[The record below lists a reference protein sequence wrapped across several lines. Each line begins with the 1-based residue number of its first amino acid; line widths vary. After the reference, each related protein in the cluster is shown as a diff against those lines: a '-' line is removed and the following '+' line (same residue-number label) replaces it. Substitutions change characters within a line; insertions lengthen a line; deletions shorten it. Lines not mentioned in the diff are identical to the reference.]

1 MKIFPRSQTPAAR
14 LEFLE
19 TALRPQIAEAE
30 AGLSARRA
38 EQRATALRTRDTE
51 LAELDAELAQIEAE
65 HAEAGKKLDIA
76 TRAFK
81 AAEARAVDT
90 HFARRN
96 ASHRR
101 EVARGRWSRIL
112 GELGNDAVSTALF
125 RLRWVAKCCADRLER
140 EQIVRESKP
149 RPGAAPVVFRRI
161 VFDAGSLALACAA
174 SIQKIEALTD
184 AALPVEEIERTCAA
198 EVARCEAIAGES
210 LMRWAPWSLVETR
223 GAH

>member
-1 MKIFPRSQTPAAR
+1 MKTFTRIQTPAAR

-19 TALRPQIAEAE
+19 TALAPQIREAE

-38 EQRATALRTRDTE
+38 EERATALRTRDAE
-51 LAELDAELAQIEAE
+51 LAEHDAELAQIEAD
-65 HAEAGKKLDIA
+65 HAEVGKKLDTA
-76 TRAFK
+76 TKAFK
-81 AAEARAVDT
+81 AAEARAVET
-90 HFARRN
+90 YFARQT

-112 GELGNDAVSTALF
+112 GGLGNDAVSTALF
-125 RLRWVAKCCADRLER
+125 RLRWIARVCADRLER
-140 EQIVRESKP
+140 EQIMRESKP
-149 RPGAAPVVFRRI
+149 RPGAAPVVLRRI
-161 VFDAGSLALACAA
+161 VFDAGSLSQACAA
-174 SIQKIEALTD
+174 SITKVEALAD

-223 GAH
+223 GVH